1 MGASR
6 PLAAQVSRACEG
18 ITPVMRPGWL
28 CPPLAGEG
36 YSFSSP
42 SPLLMHRGLVSMVT
56 PSFSEIP
63 ICLCL
68 IILTWASNVAD
79 LFLELFPCYS
89 LSLLPS
95 QASPSLIFRNTLLC
109 PRQLASQHSWR
120 WLSVAAGSILFSAR
134 GAGAM
139 MAGCHP
145 RTIRSEPWGMAPGIC
160 ADHRLVYRDHWPD

>member
-1 MGASR
+1 MPWAHRRVTGVGASR
-6 PLAAQVSRACEG
+6 PLAAQVSRAREG
-18 ITPVMRPGWL
+18 ITPDLMKPGWL
-28 CPPLAGEG
+28 CPPLAAEG

-95 QASPSLIFRNTLLC
+95 QASPSLIFRNTLNFSV
-109 PRQLASQHSWR
+109 PGSSQASIPGD
-120 WLSVAAGSILFSAR
+120 GSQ
-134 GAGAM
+134 
-139 MAGCHP
+139 
-145 RTIRSEPWGMAPGIC
+145 
-160 ADHRLVYRDHWPD
+160 